1 MPSPCN
7 NSTNLSQCGTL
18 AGMESSS
25 ATTLSLFTLPVDHQ
39 GIPSAP
45 SAELDPY
52 LDAAARCFVRYG
64 VRRTSVQDVA
74 TELGVNR
81 TTVYRQVGT
90 IDNQIRLLIARD
102 LHRLLAELPASL
114 ADKSGPR
121 AVVELMAAII
131 GYASKH
137 PVLAKVLAD
146 EPEVIGPFL
155 ASDLPEVIARIKSAL
170 APLLQAAMATSQIA
184 TRDADL
190 LAESLVRLGITLI
203 LAPPPGDLGTFLAE
217 VLVPTL
223 KPPP

>member
-1 MPSPCN
+1 
-7 NSTNLSQCGTL
+7 
-18 AGMESSS
+18 MESSS

-137 PVLAKVLAD
+137 PVLAKVRYD
-146 EPEVIGPFL
+146 ETHRVTANKRLMALSLVLNWVLGPALMF
-155 ASDLPEVIARIKSAL
+155 AL
-170 APLLQAAMATSQIA
+170 AWLTAFVT
-184 TRDADL
+184 
-190 LAESLVRLGITLI
+190 
-203 LAPPPGDLGTFLAE
+203 
-217 VLVPTL
+217 
-223 KPPP
+223 